1 MEQLNL
7 GMLNNMEA
15 TVMEVESTLEEEI
28 RKVQES
34 DEKIKEIRHKLVW
47 EKPQISQKMSMAHYG
62 LKRESAYQKSN
73 TYANLF

>member
-47 EKPQISQKMSMAHYG
+47 EKPQISQKMSKAQYG